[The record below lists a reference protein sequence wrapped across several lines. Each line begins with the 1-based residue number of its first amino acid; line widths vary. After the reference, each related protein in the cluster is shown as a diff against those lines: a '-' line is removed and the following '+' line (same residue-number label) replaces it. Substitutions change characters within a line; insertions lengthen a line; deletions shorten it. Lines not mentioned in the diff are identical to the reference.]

1 MYKESVT
8 AAKHTGATDSLFYQE
23 TLTRLDNS
31 MIQRIQ
37 TVYLLIVAILSVVMM
52 FLPVGSFVGAD
63 YSVPPVEFT
72 NLAVVAADG
81 TANYAPWA
89 LFVLLVAIA
98 VISAV
103 TIFLYK
109 KRMLQIRLTVFNC
122 VLLVGY
128 YATLITFV
136 FMLKGDCRYVPSWI
150 VCLPFVPAFR
160 VARTE
165 LARYPC
171 DRKRR
176 NVGQGLRTFALIRF
190 LVGFYSR
197 TLKNII

>member
-63 YSVPPVEFT
+63 YSVPPIEFT
-72 NLAVVAADG
+72 NLAVVAVDG

-136 FMLKGDCRYVPSWI
+136 FMLKGDCRYVPSWT
-150 VCLPFVPAFR
+150 VCLPFVSL
-160 VARTE
+160 VLSW
-165 LARYPC
+165 LAIRAIGKDEMLVKAYE
-171 DRKRR
+171 R
-176 NVGQGLRTFALIRF
+176 LR
-190 LVGFYSR
+190 
-197 TLKNII
+197 